1 METKTTSLPKYT
13 IRGKISRVNELF
25 AQYSNCKQKT
35 LQSSDYIQEADNTEA
50 EIRILTEIWLLV
62 GTTGK
67 SVQPNGG
74 GSRASKLAFQSS
86 TPILHASKSSNV
98 STTSSKNSSKWEKIQ
113 LSSFMLILQSV
124 NTFPKK
130 KRKKER
136 YVNSLNGRGPYN
148 IM

>member
-1 METKTTSLPKYT
+1 MNFLHNIVTANRKHCKVQIIFKKQTTL
-13 IRGKISRVNELF
+13 R
-25 AQYSNCKQKT
+25 QK
-35 LQSSDYIQEADNTEA
+35 
-50 EIRILTEIWLLV
+50 IRILTEIWLLV